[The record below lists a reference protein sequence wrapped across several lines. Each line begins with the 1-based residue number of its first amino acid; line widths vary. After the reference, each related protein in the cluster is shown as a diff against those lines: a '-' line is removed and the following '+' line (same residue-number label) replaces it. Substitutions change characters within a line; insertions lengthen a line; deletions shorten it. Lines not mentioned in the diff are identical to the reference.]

1 MNKKVTTI
9 QIKTDSLITLS
20 VNRFWLIC
28 EMVWLLQYIITCF
41 HNQVMK
47 QFLQSVIHFK
57 SHRILISNKVK
68 IKKKITYIFFVA
80 EKEKS
85 HSESQQTFEEV
96 VKERDQVKWDALQS
110 NCKKLIWKGSIWFV
124 IGYKLY
130 LVGCVFPISNESW
143 WVVKKKKIL
152 FNNHKKFRGLL

>member
-1 MNKKVTTI
+1 
-9 QIKTDSLITLS
+9 
-20 VNRFWLIC
+20 
-28 EMVWLLQYIITCF
+28 
-41 HNQVMK
+41 MK

-57 SHRILISNKVK
+57 SHRLLISNKVK
-68 IKKKITYIFFVA
+68 IKKKKITYKFFVA

-143 WVVKKKKIL
+143 WVVKKKNPIL
-152 FNNHKKFRGLL
+152 IITKNLEACFSFFFLTTISYVHKSAFPCLFFWVMQIYHFTVFKYFLITC

>member
-1 MNKKVTTI
+1 
-9 QIKTDSLITLS
+9 
-20 VNRFWLIC
+20 
-28 EMVWLLQYIITCF
+28 
-41 HNQVMK
+41 MK

-57 SHRILISNKVK
+57 SHRLK
-68 IKKKITYIFFVA
+68 KKKITYKFFVA

-143 WVVKKKKIL
+143 WVVKKKKTL

>member
-20 VNRFWLIC
+20 VNRKKFWLIC
-28 EMVWLLQYIITCF
+28 EMVWLLQYTITYF

-57 SHRILISNKVK
+57 SHRLLISNKVK
-68 IKKKITYIFFVA
+68 IKKKKITYKFFVA

-110 NCKKLIWKGSIWFV
+110 NCNKLIRKGFVWFV

-143 WVVKKKKIL
+143 VVKKKKKNPI
-152 FNNHKKFRGLL
+152 